1 MKLNLNNYG
10 KKFKFKKREKK
21 EKIISEKDLFI
32 ETLDFLE
39 KNWAKSN
46 QVYDLFGINLLEY
59 EESYFKAIENLIV
72 LKYGMW
78 KAEIILWYVFGRKD
92 NEDDTDIF
100 DGSVDEI
107 QVEMNHQDVGLILG
121 YRWSDDLLHYVN
133 AIYYEEEAR
142 GKVTNNTATL
152 VDAPFK
158 FNNSGAMY
166 STGLIIYAGR
176 IHFKADFSHTT
187 TNWTSNRENSVNILN
202 GAIGLNW

>member
-21 EKIISEKDLFI
+21 EKIVSEKDLFI

-92 NEDDTDIF
+92 NEGKIYPLSINNE
-100 DGSVDEI
+100 DGSNEEVIIDTPE
-107 QVEMNHQDVGLILG
+107 ELWDILEKI
-121 YRWSDDLLHYVN
+121 S
-133 AIYYEEEAR
+133 
-142 GKVTNNTATL
+142 
-152 VDAPFK
+152 
-158 FNNSGAMY
+158 NSK
-166 STGLIIYAGR
+166 I
-176 IHFKADFSHTT
+176 
-187 TNWTSNRENSVNILN
+187 
-202 GAIGLNW
+202 

>member
-92 NEDDTDIF
+92 NEGKIYPLSINNE
-100 DGSVDEI
+100 DGSNEEVIIDTPE
-107 QVEMNHQDVGLILG
+107 ELWDILEKI
-121 YRWSDDLLHYVN
+121 S
-133 AIYYEEEAR
+133 
-142 GKVTNNTATL
+142 
-152 VDAPFK
+152 
-158 FNNSGAMY
+158 NSK
-166 STGLIIYAGR
+166 I
-176 IHFKADFSHTT
+176 
-187 TNWTSNRENSVNILN
+187 
-202 GAIGLNW
+202 

>member
-59 EESYFKAIENLIV
+59 EESYFKAIENLIL

-92 NEDDTDIF
+92 NEGKIYPLSIHNEDESTEEVIIDTP
-100 DGSVDEI
+100 E
-107 QVEMNHQDVGLILG
+107 
-121 YRWSDDLLHYVN
+121 DL
-133 AIYYEEEAR
+133 
-142 GKVTNNTATL
+142 
-152 VDAPFK
+152 
-158 FNNSGAMY
+158 
-166 STGLIIYAGR
+166 
-176 IHFKADFSHTT
+176 
-187 TNWTSNRENSVNILN
+187 WNILEKISN
-202 GAIGLNW
+202 SKL

>member
-39 KNWAKSN
+39 KNWTKSN
-46 QVYDLFGINLLEY
+46 QAYDLFGINLLEY

-92 NEDDTDIF
+92 NEGKIYPLSINNE
-100 DGSVDEI
+100 DGSNEEVIIDTPE
-107 QVEMNHQDVGLILG
+107 ELWDILEKI
-121 YRWSDDLLHYVN
+121 S
-133 AIYYEEEAR
+133 
-142 GKVTNNTATL
+142 
-152 VDAPFK
+152 
-158 FNNSGAMY
+158 NSK
-166 STGLIIYAGR
+166 I
-176 IHFKADFSHTT
+176 
-187 TNWTSNRENSVNILN
+187 
-202 GAIGLNW
+202 

>member
-59 EESYFKAIENLIV
+59 EESYFKAIENLIL

-92 NEDDTDIF
+92 NEGKIYPLSIHNEDESTEEVIIDTP
-100 DGSVDEI
+100 E
-107 QVEMNHQDVGLILG
+107 
-121 YRWSDDLLHYVN
+121 DL
-133 AIYYEEEAR
+133 
-142 GKVTNNTATL
+142 
-152 VDAPFK
+152 
-158 FNNSGAMY
+158 
-166 STGLIIYAGR
+166 
-176 IHFKADFSHTT
+176 
-187 TNWTSNRENSVNILN
+187 WNILEKISN
-202 GAIGLNW
+202 SRL

>member
-92 NEDDTDIF
+92 NEDKIYPLSINNE
-100 DGSVDEI
+100 DGSNEEVIIDTPE
-107 QVEMNHQDVGLILG
+107 ELWDILEKI
-121 YRWSDDLLHYVN
+121 S
-133 AIYYEEEAR
+133 
-142 GKVTNNTATL
+142 
-152 VDAPFK
+152 
-158 FNNSGAMY
+158 NSK
-166 STGLIIYAGR
+166 I
-176 IHFKADFSHTT
+176 
-187 TNWTSNRENSVNILN
+187 
-202 GAIGLNW
+202 

>member
-46 QVYDLFGINLLEY
+46 QAYDLFGINLLEY

-92 NEDDTDIF
+92 NEGKIYPLSINNE
-100 DGSVDEI
+100 DGSNEEVIIDTPE
-107 QVEMNHQDVGLILG
+107 ELWDILEKI
-121 YRWSDDLLHYVN
+121 S
-133 AIYYEEEAR
+133 
-142 GKVTNNTATL
+142 
-152 VDAPFK
+152 
-158 FNNSGAMY
+158 NSK
-166 STGLIIYAGR
+166 I
-176 IHFKADFSHTT
+176 
-187 TNWTSNRENSVNILN
+187 
-202 GAIGLNW
+202 